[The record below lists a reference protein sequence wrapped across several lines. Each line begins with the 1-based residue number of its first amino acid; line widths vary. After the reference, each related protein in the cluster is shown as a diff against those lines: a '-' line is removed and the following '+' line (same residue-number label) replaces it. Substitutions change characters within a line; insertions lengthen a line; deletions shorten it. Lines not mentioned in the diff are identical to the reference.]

1 MKDFI
6 EKLVELCDLIPDMAK
21 AIIMVSVISVFWI
34 LVLV

>member
-6 EKLVELCDLIPDMAK
+6 EKLVELCDLIPDMVK